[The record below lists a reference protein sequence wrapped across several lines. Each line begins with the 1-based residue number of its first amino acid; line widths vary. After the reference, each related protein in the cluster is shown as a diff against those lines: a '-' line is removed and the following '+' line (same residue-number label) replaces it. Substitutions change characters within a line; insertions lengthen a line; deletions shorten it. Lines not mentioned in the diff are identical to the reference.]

1 MRREARERHRR
12 GDVRHD
18 LIATKAARSMR
29 VIVVGAGIG
38 GLTAALTLTRAGL
51 DVEVFEQASE
61 LHEVGA
67 GIQISPNATRI
78 LHRLGL
84 SEALERVA
92 VRPLT
97 FEFLRWDDGR
107 VLMRAPLGD
116 ECVRLFGAPYY
127 HFHRADLLAVL
138 AAAVPSKLIH
148 LGHRCVGVAERH
160 DRVEASFQDGSI
172 VEADAIIG
180 ADGIHSAVRSA
191 ILGPESPRFS
201 GNVAFRGLVP
211 AARLAHLG
219 MEPKSNLWLG
229 PNRHFVHYFVG
240 AGRYVNW
247 VGVVPDEWCVESWTE
262 KGEIADALAK
272 FDGWHRRVREIIA
285 AADITNRW
293 ALYDRDPLDTWAI
306 GRVALLGDAAHAML
320 PFMAQGAVQSVEDTA
335 VLAKCLGAVDAG
347 GVAAA
352 LRRYE
357 AIRKPR
363 ASQCQLGSRNNAV
376 MYHMP
381 DGEEQ
386 RRRDANLSAAIYGLG
401 SRTWLYAHDVE
412 AAMETM
418 QEEPR

>member
-1 MRREARERHRR
+1 
-12 GDVRHD
+12 
-18 LIATKAARSMR
+18 
-29 VIVVGAGIG
+29 
-38 GLTAALTLTRAGL
+38 
-51 DVEVFEQASE
+51 
-61 LHEVGA
+61 
-67 GIQISPNATRI
+67 
-78 LHRLGL
+78 
-84 SEALERVA
+84 
-92 VRPLT
+92 
-97 FEFLRWDDGR
+97 
-107 VLMRAPLGD
+107 
-116 ECVRLFGAPYY
+116 VRLFGAPYY

-201 GNVAFRGLVP
+201 GNVAYRGLVP

-219 MEPKSNLWLG
+219 MEPKSNLWIG

-247 VGVVPDEWCVESWTE
+247 VGVVPDEWRVESWTA

-272 FDGWHRRVREIIA
+272 FAGWHRQVREIIA
-285 AADITNRW
+285 
-293 ALYDRDPLDTWAI
+293 
-306 GRVALLGDAAHAML
+306 DA
-320 PFMAQGAVQSVEDTA
+320 A
-335 VLAKCLGAVDAG
+335 VLAKCLGAVDTG

-363 ASQCQLGSRNNAV
+363 ASQCQLGSRNNAATF
-376 MYHMP
+376 HMP

-386 RRRDANLSAAIYGLG
+386 RRRDANLSSALSGLG
-401 SRTWLYAHDVE
+401 SRSWLYAHDVE
-412 AAMETM
+412 ADVEAAMETTR
-418 QEEPR
+418 QGPKGEPK

>member
-1 MRREARERHRR
+1 M
-12 GDVRHD
+12 
-18 LIATKAARSMR
+18 
-29 VIVVGAGIG
+29 
-38 GLTAALTLTRAGL
+38 
-51 DVEVFEQASE
+51 
-61 LHEVGA
+61 
-67 GIQISPNATRI
+67 
-78 LHRLGL
+78 
-84 SEALERVA
+84 
-92 VRPLT
+92 
-97 FEFLRWDDGR
+97 
-107 VLMRAPLGD
+107 
-116 ECVRLFGAPYY
+116 
-127 HFHRADLLAVL
+127 
-138 AAAVPSKLIH
+138 
-148 LGHRCVGVAERH
+148 
-160 DRVEASFQDGSI
+160 
-172 VEADAIIG
+172 
-180 ADGIHSAVRSA
+180 RSA

-201 GNVAFRGLVP
+201 ATSLSAGGAGRAPRPSRDG
-211 AARLAHLG
+211 A
-219 MEPKSNLWLG
+219 KSNLWLG

-247 VGVVPDEWCVESWTE
+247 VGVVPDEWRVESWTA

-272 FDGWHRRVREIIA
+272 FDGWHRRVRQIIA
-285 AADITNRW
+285 AADTTNRW
-293 ALYDRDPLDTWAI
+293 ALYDCDPLDTWAI

-320 PFMAQGAVQSVEDTA
+320 PFMAQGAVQSVEDAA

-418 QEEPR
+418 QEERLKIMSTLPGYRRTAEGTDPPYDHSAYTSTHKRAPKRSPIRIAHTLSEITGPRLGAEMVGAGDADLTHFAGGEALGERIVVTGRVLDEDGRAVPNALVEIWQANSAGRYAHEVDQHDAPLDPNFPGRPRARPTPTASIASLPSSRPPIRGKITSTRGGRSISTSASSVPASRPA

>member
-1 MRREARERHRR
+1 MSFVARCDQK
-12 GDVRHD
+12 G
-18 LIATKAARSMR
+18 KRSMR
-29 VIVVGAGIG
+29 VVVIGGGIG
-38 GLTAALTLTRAGL
+38 GLTAALTLIRAGL
-51 DVEVFEQASE
+51 DVEVFEQAPE

-78 LHRLGL
+78 LYRLGL
-84 SEALERVA
+84 SEALERIG

-107 VLMRAPLGD
+107 VLMRSPLGD

-138 AAAVPSKLIH
+138 AAAVPSKRIH
-148 LGHRCVGVAERH
+148 LGHRCVGVAERQ
-160 DRVEASFQDGSI
+160 DSVEARFDNGSI
-172 VEADAIIG
+172 AEADALIG
-180 ADGIHSAVRSA
+180 ADGIHSVVRTA

-201 GNVAFRGLVP
+201 GNVAYRGLVP
-211 AARLAHLG
+211 AARLAYLG
-219 MEPKSNLWLG
+219 MAPKSNLWAG

-247 VGVVPDEWCVESWTE
+247 VGVVPDEWRVESWTAR
-262 KGEIADALAK
+262 GEIADALAK
-272 FDGWHRRVREIIA
+272 FDGWHRQVREIIG
-285 AADITNRW
+285 AADVTNRW
-293 ALYDRDPLDTWAI
+293 ALYDRDPLDTWTV

-320 PFMAQGAVQSVEDTA
+320 PFMAQGAVQSIEDAA
-335 VLAKCLGAVDAG
+335 VLAKCLGAVDTD
-347 GVAAA
+347 GVTVA

-376 MYHMP
+376 MFHLP

-386 RRRDANLSAAIYGLG
+386 RRRDANLSSALSGLG
-401 SRTWLYAHDVE
+401 SHGWLYAHDVE
-412 AAMETM
+412 AAMETT
-418 QEEPR
+418 QEEPKGEPT

>member
-1 MRREARERHRR
+1 
-12 GDVRHD
+12 
-18 LIATKAARSMR
+18 MR

-38 GLTAALTLTRAGL
+38 GLTAALTLIRAGL

-61 LHEVGA
+61 LHEIGA

-78 LHRLGL
+78 LFRLGL
-84 SEALERVA
+84 SEALERIG

-97 FEFLRWDDGR
+97 FEFLRWDDRPRPDAVAARGR
-107 VLMRAPLGD
+107 MRTAFRRALLSLSSRGSAG
-116 ECVRLFGAPYY
+116 GARRR
-127 HFHRADLLAVL
+127 RAVETH
-138 AAAVPSKLIH
+138 PP
-148 LGHRCVGVAERH
+148 GHRCVGVAERH
-160 DRVEASFQDGSI
+160 DRVEASFHDGSI
-172 VEADAIIG
+172 AEADAIIG

-219 MEPKSNLWLG
+219 MEPRSNLWVG

-247 VGVVPDEWCVESWTE
+247 VGVVPDEWRVESWTE

-272 FDGWHRRVREIIA
+272 FDGWHRQVREIIA
-285 AADITNRW
+285 AADMTNRW
-293 ALYDRDPLDTWAI
+293 ALYDRDPLDTWSV

-320 PFMAQGAVQSVEDTA
+320 PFMAQGAVQSVEDAA
-335 VLAKCLGAVDAG
+335 VLAKCLGAVDVG
-347 GVAAA
+347 GVPAA

-363 ASQCQLGSRNNAV
+363 ASKCQLGSRNNAV

-401 SRTWLYAHDVE
+401 SRTWLYAHDVD
-412 AAMETM
+412 AAMETI

>member
-1 MRREARERHRR
+1 
-12 GDVRHD
+12 
-18 LIATKAARSMR
+18 MR

-38 GLTAALTLTRAGL
+38 GLTAALTLIRAGL

-61 LHEVGA
+61 LHEIGA

-78 LHRLGL
+78 LFRLGL
-84 SEALERVA
+84 SEALERIG

-107 VLMRAPLGD
+107 VLMQSPLGD

-138 AAAVPSKLIH
+138 AAAVPSKRIH

-160 DRVEASFQDGSI
+160 DRVEARFHDGSI
-172 VEADAIIG
+172 AEADAIIG

-201 GNVAFRGLVP
+201 GNVAFRGLAP

-219 MEPKSNLWLG
+219 MEPRSNLWVG

-247 VGVVPDEWCVESWTE
+247 VGVVPDEWRVESWTE

-272 FDGWHRRVREIIA
+272 FDGWHRQVREIIA
-285 AADITNRW
+285 AADMTNRW
-293 ALYDRDPLDTWAI
+293 ALYDRDPLDTWSV

-320 PFMAQGAVQSVEDTA
+320 PFMAQGAVQSVEDAA
-335 VLAKCLGAVDAG
+335 VLAKCLGAVDVG
-347 GVAAA
+347 GVPAA

-363 ASQCQLGSRNNAV
+363 ASKCQLGSRNNAV

-418 QEEPR
+418 QEEPTGGARS

>member
-127 HFHRADLLAVL
+127 HFHRADLLTVL
-138 AAAVPSKLIH
+138 AAAVPSKLVH
-148 LGHRCVGVAERH
+148 LGHRCVSVAERH
-160 DRVEASFQDGSI
+160 DRVEASFHDGS
-172 VEADAIIG
+172 VAEADAIIG

-219 MEPKSNLWLG
+219 MKPKSNLWLG

-320 PFMAQGAVQSVEDTA
+320 PFMAQGAVQSVEDAA